1 MGARVIKLNK
11 NEPTQM
17 QQIFAEQQKAFRE
30 NPMPSYKSRI
40 ADLKK
45 LRRALV
51 ASEDKI
57 IQAISTD
64 FNGRSSDETRIAEL
78 MTSLMAID
86 YTTKHLKS
94 WMAPVK
100 KKVSPLFQP
109 ATSFIQFQPLG
120 VIGIMSPWNYPVS
133 LAIGPLISTLAAGNR
148 AMIKMSEFTPHT
160 NAVVKQM
167 LLEIFPEHQVAVIL
181 GDADV
186 AAEFASI
193 PWNHLLFTGSTR
205 VGRMVMKAAAE
216 NLTPVT
222 LELGGKSPC
231 IISEGV
237 DMDEAIQ
244 PIVFGKGFNAG
255 QTCISPDYILCPEER
270 IDEFVERFQHY
281 FSKMYPTLKNNPH
294 YTSVIDARQHQ
305 RLKSWLKDAEDKGA
319 RIIECNPANER
330 FDKGT
335 HKLPIYLVLNANESM
350 TLMQEEIFG
359 PVLPILPTQ
368 SLDEALD
375 FINDRPSPLALYY
388 FGQDK
393 DEQQQVLEQVR
404 AGGVCI
410 NDTLSHFAQEDLH
423 FGGIG
428 ESGMGAYHGE
438 QGFQTF
444 SHAKSVFCK
453 NLFNSTK
460 FIYPPYG
467 SPLHKVLYTL
477 FLR

>member
-1 MGARVIKLNK
+1 MGARVIKLNTTG
-11 NEPTQM
+11 PTQM
-17 QQIFAEQQKAFRE
+17 QQIFAEQQKAFRD
-30 NPMPSYKSRI
+30 NPMPSCKSRI
-40 ADLKK
+40 ADLQK
-45 LRRALV
+45 LRRALL
-51 ASEDKI
+51 ATEDKI

-64 FNGRSSDETRIAEL
+64 FNGRSTDETRFAEI

-86 YTTKHLKS
+86 YTIKHLKE

-109 ATSFIQFQPLG
+109 ASSFIQFQPLG
-120 VIGIMSPWNYPVS
+120 VIGIMSPWNYPVA
-133 LAIGPLISTLAAGNR
+133 LAIGPLISALAAGNR
-148 AMIKMSEFTPHT
+148 AMMKMSEFTPRT
-160 NAVVKQM
+160 NEVVKNM
-167 LLEIFPEHQVAVIL
+167 LLEIFPEHQVAVIQ

-205 VGRMVMKAAAE
+205 VGKIVMKAAAE

-231 IISEGV
+231 IISEQV
-237 DMDEAIQ
+237 DMDDAIQ

-255 QTCISPDYILCPEER
+255 QTCVSPDYVLCPEGK
-270 IDEFVERFQHY
+270 IDQFVERFQHY
-281 FSKMYPTLKNNPH
+281 FSKMYPTLKNNAH
-294 YTSVIDARQHQ
+294 YTSIIDARQHQ
-305 RLKSWLKDAEDKGA
+305 RLKAWLKDAEDKGA
-319 RIIECNPANER
+319 TIIECNHANEN

-335 HKLPIYLVLNANESM
+335 RKMPVYLVLNANDSM

-359 PVLPILPTQ
+359 PILPIISTQ
-368 SLDEALD
+368 SLEEALD
-375 FINDRPSPLALYY
+375 YINARPSPLALYF

-393 DEQQQVLEQVR
+393 DEQQHVLEQVR

-410 NDTLSHFAQEDLH
+410 NDTLSHFAQDDLH

-438 QGFQTF
+438 QGFLTF
-444 SHAKSVFCK
+444 SHAKSVFSK

-460 FIYPPYG
+460 FFYPPYG
-467 SPLHKVLYTL
+467 SPLHKMIYSI